1 MLSSWFKIK
10 MWLIFFFFSSHES
23 TWPKIWKK
31 CNFGKPQIVYFFSDS
46 DSIISR
52 IEFKRKKNLAIGFQP
67 TYLNFEILFLM
78 IFSVWTNL
86 YGGTYFFLVFVGIPC
101 LTIYEDVKRKRWDHW
116 QAKEWHRQSS
126 WFTERKPTYSLK
138 SERKSLK
145 IGKPENRNSQ

>member
-67 TYLNFEILFLM
+67 TYLNFEILFSHNVCSQISTILVHIVKTFEPWKPFLTFQSICM
-78 IFSVWTNL
+78 YACNNEGTTLLKARRIFEEGRPLQS
-86 YGGTYFFLVFVGIPC
+86 FLA
-101 LTIYEDVKRKRWDHW
+101 EKR
-116 QAKEWHRQSS
+116 
-126 WFTERKPTYSLK
+126 T
-138 SERKSLK
+138 
-145 IGKPENRNSQ
+145 